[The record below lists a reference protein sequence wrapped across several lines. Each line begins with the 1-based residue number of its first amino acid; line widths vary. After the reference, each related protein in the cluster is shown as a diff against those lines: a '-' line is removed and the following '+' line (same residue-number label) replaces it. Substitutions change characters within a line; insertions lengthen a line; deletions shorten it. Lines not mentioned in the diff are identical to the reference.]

1 MEFLSADQ
9 KPSLFNNTGHLG
21 TYAEKGKQ
29 AGRVWENFAQMR
41 QRYTILT
48 VVDSS
53 TTFSPLGDSDPP
65 HVFVLFKG
73 KKGGTI
79 DNYMQTLNLPS
90 WMHIQ
95 VQENG
100 SYREDD
106 VIDALRILLP
116 ECTDSTQSKIV
127 MLDWFT
133 AHRTTEVISFIEGR
147 GHLVLFHGGGCTP
160 FTQVNDTHLH
170 AMLARVLI
178 RLENSVMHGVRQH
191 MWMNNQA
198 GVPSLRREDIVDIVK
213 TAWPML
219 EHGRIAQTGYRQT
232 GPRMPLDGPI
242 NLEDVYKGLWGVWNE
257 MDPPVGLQ
265 QMGQSIRDEAKEFV
279 EAGWNTKWWEWK
291 HAKKLIIEHDDED
304 DPFVE
309 GMELATWDTTKG
321 DSDEDDD
328 GDPEV
333 DLDEPARDEVI
344 HVDDDAE
351 GGDGNPGDHVVVAD
365 SSEDLEKQESHALSV
380 LINKC
385 RRDQHDTL
393 LRNLLAIR
401 DRNTQKKKET
411 EQEAA
416 VLLQRAQC
424 EDLRDKLKHRRDDRE
439 AKRKER
445 EEEEVVRME
454 RKMKAAVEFENRK
467 LARLKEETRKQQA
480 DCAARKDAEEKYLYQ
495 VWLQHTYP
503 SQLAESLMRAYEDE
517 ERKRR
522 FLSRMRKL
530 SDENHFRFPRY
541 VSSLWFELKGELV
554 VYGQTKLFGE
564 PSGHTVRCSPT
575 FKNFLFTSLPRNAKG
590 VNGDPVS
597 MLKTLLDCTVPG
609 VTKYVLTRDP
619 QYQTILSSQDW
630 VLDKAFVHCVI
641 LVSKYLVGEKEARIW
656 KHGVYDWP
664 PSMPAADKAEAEVSS
679 RAASS
684 GTVSTPLPA
693 ASATHRN

>member
-1 MEFLSADQ
+1 M
-9 KPSLFNNTGHLG
+9 
-21 TYAEKGKQ
+21 
-29 AGRVWENFAQMR
+29 WENFSAMR

-48 VVDSS
+48 TVDSS
-53 TTFSPLGDSDPP
+53 TTFSPGYGDPP

-79 DNYMQTLNLPS
+79 DNHLQTLNLPS

-116 ECTDSTQSKIV
+116 ECTDPTQSKIV
-127 MLDWFT
+127 MLDWFA

-147 GHLVLFHGGGCTP
+147 GHIVLFHGGGCTP

-170 AMLARVLI
+170 AVLARVLI
-178 RLENSVMHGVRQH
+178 RLENNVMHGVREH

-198 GVPSLRREDIVDIVK
+198 GVPSLRREDVVDIVK

-242 NLEDVYKGLWGVWNE
+242 NLEDVYKGLRGVWNE
-257 MDPPVGLQ
+257 MDPPVELQ

-309 GMELATWDTTKG
+309 GMELASWDATKG

-333 DLDEPARDEVI
+333 DLDDEPALDEVI
-344 HVDDDAE
+344 RVDDDAE
-351 GGDGNPGDHVVVAD
+351 GGDDNPGDHVVVAD
-365 SSEDLEKQESHALSV
+365 SSEDLEKQESHAINV
-380 LINKC
+380 LIDKC
-385 RRDQHDTL
+385 RRDQLDNL

-401 DRNTQKKKET
+401 DRNTQKKKEAET
-411 EQEAA
+411 EAA
-416 VLLQRAQC
+416 VLLQRAHC
-424 EDLRDKLKHRRDDRE
+424 EDLRNKLKHRRDDRE

-445 EEEEVVRME
+445 EEEEVVRTE
-454 RKMKAAVEFENRK
+454 RKMKATAEAENCK
-467 LARLKEETRKQQA
+467 LARLKEEARKQQA
-480 DCAARKDAEEKYLYQ
+480 DCAARKVAQENYLYD
-495 VWLQHTYP
+495 VWLQQTYP
-503 SQLAESLMRAYEDE
+503 SQLAESLMKAYEDE
-517 ERKRR
+517 GRKRR
-522 FLSRMRKL
+522 FLRSMETL
-530 SDENHFRFPRY
+530 SDVNHFRFPRC
-541 VSSLWFELKGELV
+541 VPSLWPELKSELI
-554 VYGQTKLFGE
+554 VYGQAKLFNE

-575 FKNFLFTSLPRNAKG
+575 FKNFLFTSLPTNAKG
-590 VNGDPVS
+590 VDGDPVA

-609 VTKYVLTRDP
+609 FTKYVFTRDP
-619 QYQTILSSQDW
+619 QYQTTLSSQNW

-641 LVSKYLVGEKEARIW
+641 LLSKYMIDAKQEGTWR
-656 KHGVYDWP
+656 HGVYVWP
-664 PSMPAADKAEAEVSS
+664 PSMPAADKAEAEALS

-693 ASATHRN
+693 ASATH